1 MKTRQLAIGAS
12 ATALMAKLSSSFLIP
27 RGQLC
32 RRQVPAPVSD
42 PTERRVA
49 LWASSPG
56 NIQRPENEFSR
67 TYRTETVLSG
77 GGRSGRDYRTAIEA
91 TNEELEALAER
102 FHLSEFSRLEADV
115 VLRRDY
121 QQSYGTKC
129 IQVEGTVKA
138 TLCQKCVRTNEHF
151 DVNLEFDIIA
161 VVRPAESAMEA
172 TDGGN
177 DDAETMAEIERQL
190 SRQGGGGGGSGRR
203 KKGGKKKK
211 RLKSIRPDNAF
222 DEMGLKPIQ
231 DMLQDFE
238 LEDDVIEDEAV
249 MGSDGMLD
257 VGELVAQ
264 LFRLKL
270 DPYPKKPGSKPINI
284 SFSG

>member
-1 MKTRQLAIGAS
+1 
-12 ATALMAKLSSSFLIP
+12 
-27 RGQLC
+27 
-32 RRQVPAPVSD
+32 
-42 PTERRVA
+42 
-49 LWASSPG
+49 
-56 NIQRPENEFSR
+56 
-67 TYRTETVLSG
+67 
-77 GGRSGRDYRTAIEA
+77 
-91 TNEELEALAER
+91 
-102 FHLSEFSRLEADV
+102 
-115 VLRRDY
+115 
-121 QQSYGTKC
+121 
-129 IQVEGTVKA
+129 VEGTVKA